1 MTPKTTVTTMNVPGK
16 AGSLATGAP
25 ADLAAQWTEARAV
38 YPIYAAL
45 ATQFDLAPLLFP
57 AGEVPPAR
65 PTRGVF
71 DSVLQW
77 LGNVDRRV
85 LAYQIR
91 QLPSEILNA
100 SEVALRSLIHR
111 QLRKEDKTDADR
123 DKIDLLLVQYFA
135 MCAPEQLY
143 SKDITLDD
151 VAGVLRPVLAEADPT
166 PLEWCEPLDKILAKV
181 ATCHSLRDLME
192 AGLVEQG
199 RMLKDSAGCMFYD
212 PAALVAFCRFSFLV
226 RRAFIRMLHADLQA
240 VRETIDSLEKL
251 GVKTVDCRRAGFSA
265 AETTIQLRFF
275 CENWRQPF
283 QKDYTENSVSHAF
296 EQLLALRT
304 DLEDA
309 LERAQKPAK
318 RTPPATSK
326 SPADALPPTHEDLS
340 AMGPLMF
347 EGFPSE
353 ADAKKAAPSPA
364 GASQPR
370 PTAPK
375 TPTANAAVGGGP
387 TGEPAPKRVPPT
399 KIAKTAEKVEI
410 APPPPA
416 EPMDAEKCLEAI
428 WEQLIAAPPSHG
440 RSMSTVVLQDTKVL
454 LSSWEVAAFVSED
467 GPESED
473 LRRAV
478 VARALL
484 AVASDRRK
492 RSGDETALT
501 GALTLARN
509 EVSYFHGRVE
519 QAKRAKNTEAAVNLG
534 ISTKRLLS
542 FMEEAEKLKS

>member
-1 MTPKTTVTTMNVPGK
+1 MTPKTTVTTMNPPSKK
-16 AGSLATGAP
+16 AAAPAASGP
-25 ADLAAQWTEARAV
+25 ADLAAQWAEARAV

-45 ATQFDLAPLLFP
+45 AAQFNLAQLPYP
-57 AGEVPPAR
+57 AGELPPAR
-65 PTRGVF
+65 PTRSAF
-71 DSVLQW
+71 DSVLKW
-77 LGNVDRRV
+77 LGSVDERA

-91 QLPSEILNA
+91 QLASDVLNA
-100 SEVALRSLIHR
+100 SEEALRALIHR
-111 QLRKEDKTDADR
+111 QLRKQDKTDADR

-151 VAGVLRPVLAEADPT
+151 VAKVLKPVLAEADPT

-240 VRETIDSLEKL
+240 VRETINSLEKL
-251 GVKTVDCRRAGFSA
+251 GIKTVDCRRAGFSA
-265 AETTIQLRFF
+265 AEKTMQLRFF

-283 QKDYTENSVSHAF
+283 HKDYTENSVSHAF
-296 EQLLALRT
+296 EQLLALRA

-318 RTPPATSK
+318 TVSK
-326 SPADALPPTHEDLS
+326 RVPGAAPPTQADVS
-340 AMGPLMF
+340 AAAPTMF
-347 EGFPSE
+347 EGFF
-353 ADAKKAAPSPA
+353 ADEPESSPAPVPEKRRPATQATAPESAGRRVAPPKAAKSA
-364 GASQPR
+364 E
-370 PTAPK
+370 K
-375 TPTANAAVGGGP
+375 TEKPEKADVVA
-387 TGEPAPKRVPPT
+387 PAPSSSSS
-399 KIAKTAEKVEI
+399 
-410 APPPPA
+410 

-428 WEQLIAAPPSHG
+428 WEQLIAAPPSRG

-484 AVASDRRK
+484 AVASDSRK

-501 GALTLARN
+501 AALTLARN

-519 QAKRAKNTEAAVNLG
+519 QAKRSKNTEAAVNLG

>member
-1 MTPKTTVTTMNVPGK
+1 MTPKTTVTTMIPPPKK
-16 AGSLATGAP
+16 AAAPAASGP

-45 ATQFDLAPLLFP
+45 AAQFNLAQLPYP
-57 AGEVPPAR
+57 AGELPPVR
-65 PTRGVF
+65 PTRSAF
-71 DSVLQW
+71 DTVLKW
-77 LGNVDRRV
+77 LGGVDERA

-91 QLPSEILNA
+91 QLASDVLNA
-100 SEVALRSLIHR
+100 SEESLRALIHR
-111 QLRKEDKTDADR
+111 QLRKPDKTDADR

-151 VAGVLRPVLAEADPT
+151 VAKVLKPVLAEADPT
-166 PLEWCEPLDKILAKV
+166 PLEWCEPLDQILAKV

-240 VRETIDSLEKL
+240 VRETINSLEKL
-251 GVKTVDCRRAGFSA
+251 GIKTVDCRRAGFSA
-265 AETTIQLRFF
+265 AEKTMQLRFF

-283 QKDYTENSVSHAF
+283 HKDYTENSVSHAF
-296 EQLLALRT
+296 EQLLALRA

-309 LERAQKPAK
+309 LERAQKSAKTPPKRATSAAPTQADVSAAAPTRFEGFFADEPEGSPAPAPEK
-318 RTPPATSK
+318 HPPATK
-326 SPADALPPTHEDLS
+326 SAAAESAAKRLAPTKSAKGAEKTEKADVAVP
-340 AMGPLMF
+340 
-347 EGFPSE
+347 
-353 ADAKKAAPSPA
+353 APS
-364 GASQPR
+364 ASSS
-370 PTAPK
+370 
-375 TPTANAAVGGGP
+375 
-387 TGEPAPKRVPPT
+387 
-399 KIAKTAEKVEI
+399 
-410 APPPPA
+410 

-428 WEQLIAAPPSHG
+428 WEQLIAAPPSRG
-440 RSMSTVVLQDTKVL
+440 RSMSTVVLHDTKVL
-454 LSSWEVAAFVSED
+454 LSSWEVSAFVSED

-484 AVASDRRK
+484 AVASDSRK

-501 GALTLARN
+501 AALTLARN